1 LYVQRDRQSHG
12 FGQQLM
18 NVMIPWLE
26 EQYPTRPIWLTVWS
40 GNVKA
45 QKFYTHYGFSKVG
58 EFDYSVGE
66 LKNCEFIMKRET
78 NTDSVFLIKI
88 KTKNP
93 FLDDN

>member
-1 LYVQRDRQSHG
+1 MDARFVLRRADISDIDALSQLRQKTFRETFVEDFS
-12 FGQQLM
+12 
-18 NVMIPWLE
+18 IPFPE
-26 EQYPTRPIWLTVWS
+26 
-40 GNVKA
+40 N
-45 QKFYTHYGFSKVG
+45 THYGFSKVG